1 MDEELFEHDDHECDN
16 CEGNEEYYEFYQ
28 DGHRYHGYEC
38 GVCGKLLQTGQENS
52 MNRYM
57 VELKKDL
64 KSKKSFRLY
73 IRAYSIAQVV
83 EMLNDEYFITELE
96 LKNE

>member
-1 MDEELFEHDDHECDN
+1 
-16 CEGNEEYYEFYQ
+16 
-28 DGHRYHGYEC
+28 
-38 GVCGKLLQTGQENS
+38 

-57 VELKKDL
+57 VELKKEIH
-64 KSKKSFRLY
+64 SKKTFRIH

-83 EMLNDEYFITELE
+83 EMLNDDYVIMECE

>member
-1 MDEELFEHDDHECDN
+1 
-16 CEGNEEYYEFYQ
+16 
-28 DGHRYHGYEC
+28 
-38 GVCGKLLQTGQENS
+38 

-83 EMLNDEYFITELE
+83 DMLNDEYFITELE

>member
-1 MDEELFEHDDHECDN
+1 M
-16 CEGNEEYYEFYQ
+16 NEEEQQEEHSCDDNAIYYEFIE

-38 GVCGKLLQTGQENS
+38 GICGEHLQSGQEKR

-57 VELKKDL
+57 VELKKEIH
-64 KSKKSFRLY
+64 SKKTFRIY
-73 IRAYSIAQVV
+73 ISAYSISQVV
-83 EMLNDEYFITELE
+83 EMLNDDYVIMECE

>member
-1 MDEELFEHDDHECDN
+1 M
-16 CEGNEEYYEFYQ
+16 NEEEQQEEHSCDDNAIYYEFTE

-38 GVCGKLLQTGQENS
+38 GICGKLLQTGQEKE

>member
-1 MDEELFEHDDHECDN
+1 
-16 CEGNEEYYEFYQ
+16 
-28 DGHRYHGYEC
+28 
-38 GVCGKLLQTGQENS
+38 

-73 IRAYSIAQVV
+73 IRAYRVAQVV
-83 EMLNDEYFITELE
+83 EMVHDDYFITELE